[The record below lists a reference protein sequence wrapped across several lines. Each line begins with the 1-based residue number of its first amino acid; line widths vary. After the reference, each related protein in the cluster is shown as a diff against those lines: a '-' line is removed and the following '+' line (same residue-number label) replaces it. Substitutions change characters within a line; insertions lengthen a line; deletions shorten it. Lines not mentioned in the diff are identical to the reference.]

1 MQPKGVGWD
10 EEGWEESSG
19 EWGHEYTYDRF
30 TFLYDRN
37 QHNIIKQLSSKLKS
51 TKNNNTVIIAK

>member
-10 EEGWEESSG
+10 EEGWEESSRG
-19 EWGHEYTYDRF
+19 WGHVYTYDRF

-37 QHNIIKQLSSKLKS
+37 QHK
-51 TKNNNTVIIAK
+51 TKVIILQLKIKTF

>member
-10 EEGWEESSG
+10 EEGREESSR

-30 TFLYDRN
+30 TFLYDRK
-37 QHNIIKQLSSKLKS
+37 QHNIIKQLSSKLKN
-51 TKNNNTVIIAK
+51 TKKPYNNS